1 MKKKIIL
8 VLGNVL
14 IFLILLA
21 VLELLTRI
29 FVPEINLSGLDK
41 RMLKDNVYYSSRGF
55 VPNATGINY
64 GFTFRTDNTGF
75 CKYAHNH
82 KGAKK
87 ILYLG
92 DSVTMGIG
100 VDEDST
106 FAGIINNNSDTVVLN
121 PALIG
126 YARQDYLNIIKKLI
140 VEQKNGLQVS
150 GVCLFWCL
158 NDVYNFYPES
168 TTPEIKPKGIFGAV
182 LGFVKNNFK
191 LFYFIKNTFTDRAKS
206 YYLYDEQFYSPD
218 NKLFNES
225 ISDLDQISG
234 ILKNAGIPF
243 EVFLLPYEYQIRE
256 GIKKPQKLFKDSLL
270 VRNIAVNDLI
280 PVFAK
285 QNNSKELFLYG
296 DGIHLSNKGHRLVA
310 EYLRRLE

>member
-8 VLGNVL
+8 VLGNILV
-14 IFLILLA
+14 FLILLV

-41 RMLKDNVYYSSRGF
+41 RLLKDSVYYSSRGM
-55 VPNATGINY
+55 VSNASGINY
-64 GFTFRTDNTGF
+64 GFVFRTDNTGF

-100 VDEDST
+100 VEQDST
-106 FAGIINNNSDTVVLN
+106 FAGIINNNSNTVVLN
-121 PALIG
+121 PGLIG
-126 YARQDYLNIIKKLI
+126 YARQDYINVVKKL
-140 VEQKNGLQVS
+140 VLEQKNSLQFSKVQ
-150 GVCLFWCL
+150 LFWCL

-168 TTPEIKPKGIFGAV
+168 NTPEVKPKGILGAAFG
-182 LGFVKNNFK
+182 FIKSNFK

-206 YYLYDEQFYSPD
+206 YYLYDEKFYNPD

-225 ISDLDQISG
+225 ISDLEQISG
-234 ILKNAGIPF
+234 ILTNAGIPF
-243 EVFLLPYEYQIRE
+243 EVFLLPYEYQLRY
-256 GIKKPQKLFKDSLL
+256 GINKPQQLLADSLAA
-270 VRNIAVNDLI
+270 NHIKVNNLI
-280 PVFAK
+280 PAFAK
-285 QNNSKELFLYG
+285 QKNTKDLFLYG
-296 DGIHLSNKGHRLVA
+296 DGIHFSEKGHRLVA
-310 EYLRRLE
+310 EYLRKLE